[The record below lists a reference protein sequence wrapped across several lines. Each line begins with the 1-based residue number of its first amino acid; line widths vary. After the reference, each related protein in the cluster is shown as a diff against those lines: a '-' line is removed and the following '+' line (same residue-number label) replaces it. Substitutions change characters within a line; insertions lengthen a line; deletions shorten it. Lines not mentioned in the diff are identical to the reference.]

1 MTVDRAGATRCRR
14 MGWFALRE
22 PDGRVTQPL
31 CATHLRLL
39 AAAGG
44 SILA

>member
-1 MTVDRAGATRCRR
+1 